1 MHKFCPTSSKFLEFP
16 KSEVQKSKLTARKS
30 LNKGIADEEARAAK
44 ESMKEAAIA
53 LIDLRATYNAWR
65 SQAIANE
72 AAKHAQNLAKWQM
85 RCEAL
90 PPGAQKPKRPMQQKG
105 KDIPAQSRGVG
116 EWQEPAG

>member
-1 MHKFCPTSSKFLEFP
+1 MHKIYPTSSKFLEFP
-16 KSEVQKSKLTARKS
+16 KSESQKSKLTARKS
-30 LNKGIADEEARAAK
+30 LKGIADEEARAAK

-53 LIDLRATYNAWR
+53 LMDLRATYNAWR

-90 PPGAQKPKRPMQQKG
+90 LPGAQKTKETNATEG
-105 KDIPAQSRGVG
+105 
-116 EWQEPAG
+116 